1 MSLRI
6 LLLAHD
12 NKIGDSIILTGVLKP
27 ILEKFPKLEFD
38 ILCGQSNYQ
47 IYKYNPNINKIGA
60 IFCQK
65 YRGIKNAIYPKIKPN
80 NIYMD
85 CLIK

>member
-1 MSLRI
+1 MI
-6 LLLAHD
+6 INDIHLLLPFTSLPTPGTKTNA
-12 NKIGDSIILTGVLKP
+12 NKI
-27 ILEKFPKLEFD
+27 
-38 ILCGQSNYQ
+38 
-47 IYKYNPNINKIGA
+47 NPNINKMGA